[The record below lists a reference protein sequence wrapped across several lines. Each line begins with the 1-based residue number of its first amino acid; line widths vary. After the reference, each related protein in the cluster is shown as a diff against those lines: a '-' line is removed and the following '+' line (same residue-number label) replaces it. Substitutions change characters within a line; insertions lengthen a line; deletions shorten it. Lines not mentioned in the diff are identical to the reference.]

1 MKTGVGLG
9 VRGLGVVLSL
19 SYLCTQCL
27 FAYQPEKGF
36 WTERRQAS
44 RRQTAPLLASL
55 PGVSSP
61 FSAKSLAAQFP
72 AVKSVGSSLS
82 HSVAKTIPKSFL
94 KTHSALLTA
103 LSPAHGSVRKVSL
116 PKGGA
121 IEGPV
126 VIHIQDVH
134 MNQEAQW
141 NIRESVRLLMESG
154 QVGLVAL
161 EGATEAIALQRFVE
175 FPDRRAME
183 STANYLLKQNKIT
196 GPIHAAFTATGT
208 LPKIRGIDDPTHYQ
222 PNVQAYKDSAPR
234 LDKMR
239 AKVKALAAQWESE
252 KAGVFSPRLQAFDQK
267 VQAYRA
273 EKISLGD
280 YVSELREVGGDFPL
294 SASFRQFVE
303 ALEMERTLNFSR
315 VELERAEMIEG
326 LTGKLDPQETAALL
340 AQSMAYR
347 SGQLSYAG
355 FYTRLRELCRT
366 KGLSLSNY
374 PALDAYVRY
383 ILLAD
388 GIDTE
393 QLLQEISLQEKRVYD
408 RMALTPEE
416 KRLIVRS
423 REAWLTEK
431 LAEFSL
437 TPADWKEYETTVSRG
452 GQEELA
458 SFESFYREA
467 EARDGAMAENLMK
480 AMGREPDSPSVSIL
494 VTGGYHAE
502 GVANKLTENGMT
514 VISYVPKIEKIDTA
528 QGSAYLSVFSQEK
541 TPLEKLF
548 AGQKLFLGF
557 NPVAGV
563 PDAVVVAPALAHLEG
578 TARNRISDEDR
589 AKLMGYLNEFYPDL
603 KLTLE
608 DPQPMKEGGWRAEV
622 RVQNGE
628 EEKSFSLITNT
639 NFDIQSF
646 GLIEREDRPPFGG
659 LLKLFIPV
667 HVFLQGHAG
676 KVSVWTE
683 ALMFA
688 TLKSWTPANF
698 LWFARRHKV
707 ENAQELTSLL
717 AWMAIHSIP
726 SKSRLEK
733 RGRLFDFLGELKLRF
748 DQHKFWNAL
757 GLIPLAAKKTQGKPK
772 KSRNP
777 PMPRE
782 LGFKEL
788 KVLDKP
794 EIALNG
800 GREVFVRIM
809 VSRMGRYLLLPKR
822 EKNSVKINLDN
833 PGGGATG
840 VKEAG
845 GLSLFTGMVREFWEE
860 LKVNFKKYLNSSVNL
875 ATPNNNGASDTIYS
889 IPGPNA
895 NPDQRRAIVYRSVE
909 LNENEKWRMELSDE
923 HVGKPLWMSFP
934 DVLNRFSSLNTGPKM
949 GFYLEFLREA
959 YGIAGVISLSSLSDG
974 YRLKSLTNTVL
985 IETDHGWYLYGV
997 PNDLK
1002 AIERLNEIDP
1012 LLKVSDRVPRRTDE
1026 ASRLLGWK
1034 NPAPRQG
1041 EKGKNDPEPTV
1052 MRKLTSSGL
1061 VPPPREIWGKD
1072 FSNKLAHHEIPEK
1085 RRGSL
1090 QTCLLPFLPEGAVS
1104 ETSIRAMLRREGSY
1118 GFVEVSDHKNEL
1130 LGVTGA
1136 GPLETLIDPL
1146 KEKLNGINMHG
1157 SIIVHPTPFLVHSV
1171 QKPGDQLSYLSVHM
1185 GVVDLEKSDIPN
1197 GDSGLIF
1204 KSYGETKAEFTEI
1217 TLAARM
1223 IFLRDVFRKEYG
1235 LDVLSVKPFGPPV
1248 PGAEFPLLVITQGE
1262 SFVFREANIFY
1273 DDKKNTIPVAQKKDG
1288 SNGYYVVLGGKN
1300 YLLVKKSEE
1309 TLRQNEWA
1317 YSHLNLAN
1325 PTNDVRGLRSIA
1337 NRIKMAPLWK
1347 ELLRARTAL
1356 AREKKENPWRFEKPD
1371 TSPVTEW
1378 DYRLQLA
1385 FLEMVEF
1392 LFPDAHVVGEENLLD
1407 EKFLKYLSEEQQ
1419 AKLRHII
1426 LKTNEN
1432 PAEGI
1437 TIFVD
1442 PIDGTNAFVSGE
1454 SPHFAFTFGVMRNG
1468 QPLFAATYS
1477 PATGMLVEAD
1487 AVHGLIFVNGEQV
1500 SKPQSP
1506 YAQVKVQKGLKGGWD
1521 QIDPDP
1527 FSNVDSFIPSI
1538 AVISAELASRGGAV
1552 LVLNEHV
1559 RLWDVVPAA
1568 IMLGVAGYNVTDY
1581 HGVNVFNKLR
1591 KMMPGVPLHNIS
1603 TSFMAAP
1610 PGAYEH
1616 LRILNDQARAI
1627 VKKEK
1632 ENQGRATGWMG
1643 VGIAWGLG
1651 WGGGVFRTWLNKNE
1665 KEETPFSYARGF
1677 VSFNQGINASRAE
1690 DSMNAL
1696 VSMAAFWMAGQAWM
1710 GVVWAPSLVL
1720 VGIWFL
1726 VFVASHYDKKI
1737 GEGGKTRL
1745 EKLTGLS
1752 PSYRKAVQLFGF
1764 YLLPLLTSTFMGV
1777 ASVPFYFSVLVV
1789 FLYFPLI
1796 RRVHDQIN
1804 EEKGDDLGGWGTYLL
1819 FPESAAYWF
1828 ARLSGKDAAEAYGIG
1843 FKWIILEWISLI
1855 GLTMMA
1861 GLSSGLGTENVLGFS
1876 VDPVLGSLAL
1886 LGHFAIAWLRFELMA
1901 RVEKMQGETP
1911 PAVGSVTRYLILL
1924 GLFLLPGGFFLG
1936 PLVNFVVALLQWDA
1950 DARVPSGKL
1959 PWSME
1964 ITRKG
1969 YQIQLI
1975 ESEHTEWKKGEW
1987 LSVRAVISRVGSDG
2001 EPEYLVVKNRSD
2013 AWEFPGGG
2021 GAPGEDPLDA
2031 LLRELKEELG
2041 EEFGTRVIES
2051 ILEEIQKENPLFVH
2065 DLTKPDGT
2073 KEFRSVHVYE
2083 FPLGKNMV
2091 PSVRLNEES
2100 RKLRWLSYERMKI
2113 ELPSFTLATRMS
2125 FLPDIFMQ
2133 EFGINGVTS
2142 MTPLLGHT
2150 SLSANQP
2157 LLVKTAS
2164 GNYVFRKAGKDVPA
2178 AVFNAAVQAH
2188 LFENG
2193 IPVRKLIKRQFP
2205 GDREGAYV
2213 LRLGNVPFVLERY
2226 GDEGDSVNKSVAE
2239 EKHYIALGGFAAQ
2252 VQNALTKFPKDIH
2265 PDQKPPRFE
2274 EMLNP
2279 SVVLGLS
2286 FWNVGFSENA
2296 DGSVYVS
2303 RIRELDHPHWA
2314 DRFREIEN
2322 IAFEV
2327 DRDSYLQELITAYSF
2342 RIVPSLTKMELR
2354 SLDGL
2359 TVKAVNR
2366 EIFDNQ
2372 LKALNLAKEWIIQ
2385 AKTKT
2390 PSTLS
2395 WIWANMS
2402 THKSYLDDLLRKAP
2416 WESVFLAVGMGA
2428 VIAAHLLMGASL
2440 NWVLAWIIFSG
2451 VLGYSHRWGTYG
2463 FVDGQL
2469 GPRPGLP
2476 AMGKAFSWLI
2486 WTSVLGAVL
2495 MGLGQF
2501 VPMEL
2506 LPWVLGG
2513 ATGVAAWVSKAVHQ
2527 WGNREWVVRHLDNG
2541 NLSSPQRDMAR
2552 DILKNLEKRP
2562 IRLGVDEV
2570 RAMVVQRAEAYA
2582 RRAGMGSIDLIVN
2595 SPTASLGEGIKLYFV
2610 DPVAVRSAVGIE
2622 NLKSIMNKDE
2632 QIYLVAENAIEGLPS
2647 ERVIVVGGAFQS
2659 VGGKEKPLFE
2669 VSLGAVKGPIVEAVK
2684 GQPIRILKTPLLN
2697 LNAAGLGSDDPLVV
2711 ASKNA
2716 IVFIL
2721 ESLRGFYSDV
2731 VHWDD
2736 VWNVFRAL
2744 AEAA

>member
-1 MKTGVGLG
+1 MKTWVGLG
-9 VRGLGVVLSL
+9 VRCLGVVLSL

-94 KTHSALLTA
+94 KTHSALLAA

-222 PNVQAYKDSAPR
+222 ANVQAYKDSAPR

-252 KAGVFSPRLQAFDQK
+252 KAGVFSPRLQAFDKK

-280 YVSELREVGGDFPL
+280 YVRELKEVGGDFPFAISL
-294 SASFRQFVE
+294 RQFVE

-383 ILLAD
+383 VLLAD

-452 GQEELA
+452 GQEDLA

-480 AMGREPDSPSVSIL
+480 AMGQEPDSPSVSIL

-578 TARNRISDEDR
+578 TARNRISDADR
-589 AKLMGYLNEFYPDL
+589 AKLMGYLNKFYPDL

-608 DPQPMKEGGWRAEV
+608 DPQPMREGGWRAEV

-628 EEKSFSLITNT
+628 EDNSFSLITNT

-688 TLKSWTPANF
+688 TIKSWTPANF
-698 LWFARRHKV
+698 LWFAQRHKV

-726 SKSRLEK
+726 SKSRVEK

-923 HVGKPLWMSFP
+923 HVGKPLWMSLP

-974 YRLKSLTNTVL
+974 FRLKSLTNTVL

-1146 KEKLNGINMHG
+1146 KEKLNGINIHG
-1157 SIIVHPTPFLVHSV
+1157 PIIVHPTPFLVHSV

-1288 SNGYYVVLGGKN
+1288 SNGYYVALGGKN

-1432 PAEGI
+1432 PAKGI

-1521 QIDPDP
+1521 QIDPAP
-1527 FSNVDSFIPSI
+1527 FLHVDSIIPSI

-1568 IMLGVAGYNVTDY
+1568 IMLGVAGYNVSDY
-1581 HGVNVFNKLR
+1581 HGENVFNKLR
-1591 KMMPGVPLHNIS
+1591 KMMPGVPLHKIS

-1616 LRILNDQARAI
+1616 LRTLNDQARAI
-1627 VKKEK
+1627 VQKEK
-1632 ENQGRATGWMG
+1632 GNQGRATGWMG

-1651 WGGGVFRTWLNKNE
+1651 WGVGVFRTWLNKSE
-1665 KEETPFSYARGF
+1665 KEETPSSYARGF

-1690 DSMNAL
+1690 DGVNAL
-1696 VSMAAFWMAGQAWM
+1696 VSMAAFWMAGQSWM

-1726 VFVASHYDKKI
+1726 VFVASHYEKKI
-1737 GEGGKTRL
+1737 GEGSKTPL

-1764 YLLPLLTSTFMGV
+1764 YLLPLLTSLFMGA
-1777 ASVPFYFSVLVV
+1777 ASVPFEFGVLLV
-1789 FLYFPLI
+1789 FLYFPLM
-1796 RRVHDQIN
+1796 RRAHDQIN
-1804 EEKGDDLGGWGTYLL
+1804 EEGETDLGGRGTYSNFL
-1819 FPESAAYWF
+1819 FPASAAYWF
-1828 ARLSGKDAAEAYGIG
+1828 ARGSGKDASEAHGIG
-1843 FKWIILEWISLI
+1843 WKWILLEWFSLI
-1855 GLTMMA
+1855 GLTMLG

-1876 VDPVLGSLAL
+1876 IDPVLFSMAL
-1886 LGHFAIAWLRFELMA
+1886 LGHFAIAWGRFELMA

-1911 PAVGSVTRYLILL
+1911 PAVGSVTRYLILF
-1924 GLFLLPGGFFLG
+1924 GLFLVPGGLLIG

-1950 DARVPSGKL
+1950 DARAPSDKL

-1964 ITRKG
+1964 TTRKG
-1969 YQIQLI
+1969 YRIHLI
-1975 ESEHTEWKKGEW
+1975 DSEHGEGKIARW
-1987 LSVRAVISRVGSDG
+1987 LSGNEAIQFQINKNSQGKSGFVHAVMKPKGKTEYRAVHTHAFN
-2001 EPEYLVVKNRSD
+2001 PEK
-2013 AWEFPGGG
+2013 
-2021 GAPGEDPLDA
+2021 
-2031 LLRELKEELG
+2031 K
-2041 EEFGTRVIES
+2041 
-2051 ILEEIQKENPLFVH
+2051 VH
-2065 DLTKPDGT
+2065 K
-2073 KEFRSVHVYE
+2073 R
-2083 FPLGKNMV
+2083 
-2091 PSVRLNEES
+2091 VRLNGES
-2100 RKLRWLSYERMKI
+2100 RKLRWLSYERMKN

-2125 FLPDIFMQ
+2125 FLPHIFDR
-2133 EFGINGVTS
+2133 EFGVKDVTS
-2142 MTPLLGHT
+2142 MTPFPGDT
-2150 SLSANQP
+2150 GVSPNPS

-2164 GNYVFRKAGKDVPA
+2164 GNYVFRKAGKDVPD
-2178 AVFNAAVQAH
+2178 AVFNAVVQAH
-2188 LFENG
+2188 LFEKG
-2193 IPVRKLIKRQFP
+2193 IPVRELIIRQVP
-2205 GDREGAYV
+2205 GEREGAYV
-2213 LRLGNVPFVLERY
+2213 LRLGNVPFVLEKQ
-2226 GDEGDSVNKSVAE
+2226 GDEGQSINKSDAG
-2239 EKHYIALGGFAAQ
+2239 EKHYIALGGLAAQ
-2252 VQNALTKFPKDIH
+2252 VHNALASFPKNVS
-2265 PDQKPPRFE
+2265 PDQKPIRFE

-2279 SVVLGLS
+2279 SVVPGLG

-2296 DGSVYVS
+2296 DDSVFVS

-2314 DRFREIEN
+2314 DRLRELEN
-2322 IAFEV
+2322 VAFEV
-2327 DRDSYLQELITAYSF
+2327 AREDFLQELITAYSY
-2342 RIVPSLTKMELR
+2342 RIVPVLTEMELQ
-2354 SLDGL
+2354 SLYGA
-2359 TVKAVNR
+2359 TKKAVMR
-2366 EIFDNQ
+2366 ESFDKQ
-2372 LKALNLAKEWIIQ
+2372 LKAKLLAEKWIRNAQ
-2385 AKTKT
+2385 MQT

-2395 WIWANMS
+2395 WVWANLP
-2402 THKSYLDDLLRKAP
+2402 THKSSLDDLLRKAP

-2428 VIAAHLLMGASL
+2428 VVAAHLLMGVSI
-2440 NWVLAWIIFSG
+2440 NWVLAWIIFAG

-2469 GPRPGLP
+2469 GPRSGLP
-2476 AMGKAFSWLI
+2476 AMGKAFSWLF

-2495 MGLGQF
+2495 MGLGQL

-2527 WGNREWVVRHLDNG
+2527 WGNREWVVRHLDYG
-2541 NLSSPQRDMAR
+2541 NLSLPQRDMAR
-2552 DILKNLEKRP
+2552 DILTNLEKRP

-2622 NLKSIMNKDE
+2622 NLQSIMKKDE
-2632 QIYLVAENAIEGLPS
+2632 QIYLVAENAIESLPS

-2697 LNAAGLGSDDPLVV
+2697 LNAAGLGADDPLVV

-2716 IVFIL
+2716 IVLIL
-2721 ESLRGFYSDV
+2721 ESLRGFASDV

-2736 VWNVFRAL
+2736 VWHVYRAL